1 MMTKLIGFVD
11 NSFCCKVP
19 MFPNLIDRMLLP
31 KVLPPWGGRAY
42 CTRTIYLQTKSL
54 RGIGTVTAMLIDAL
68 LLLHLL
74 TTAEGLSFLML
85 VAKAFLFELEDLFL
99 VEWKGHDG
107 ECTTVV
113 SDDGVVGFLE
123 FDVLNDALKGS
134 SSSLLTSGLRHR
146 WGRRSLHRVSHCW
159 TGGGGCHSP
168 FPDCLGLW
176 QALLLVAKDG
186 WRVMMDGLLVAT
198 VRLLVARNGLLVE
211 INWLLVANQRM
222 LVALRWIVVHMS
234 WIMVVGTYGLL
245 VGRYRLLVA
254 TDWLLVAR
262 IGLLV
267 AKNGLMGNHLSL
279 DLWLG
284 LHGVNLCCKRR
295 DSSRLLGSGI
305 LHGNQLF
312 SLQGRARSLQIGGS
326 VGRRR
331 LTIMHLG
338 KDVLNGFRVVLRR

>member
-11 NSFCCKVP
+11 NSFCCEVP

-31 KVLPPWGGRAY
+31 RVLPPWGGRAY

-146 WGRRSLHRVSHCW
+146 WGRGSLHRVSHCW

-168 FPDCLGLW
+168 FPDRLGLW

-186 WRVMMDGLLVAT
+186 WLVMKDGLLVAT
-198 VRLLVARNGLLVE
+198 VRLLVARN
-211 INWLLVANQRM
+211 
-222 LVALRWIVVHMS
+222 
-234 WIMVVGTYGLL
+234 
-245 VGRYRLLVA
+245 
-254 TDWLLVAR
+254 
-262 IGLLV
+262 GLLV

-305 LHGNQLF
+305 FHGNQLF